1 MLEPTLAG
9 RLGGRLNSRWV
20 SLRLLDYDEALG
32 ASLRR
37 FLGFDLLEDLEVTA
51 RLKEAREHI
60 AAGGI
65 PPEKLQDALVSGIVL
80 RAEEACMGAVFFES
94 AGYNAGTGS
103 WTGGSPANAPAS
115 PSCCCS
121 FWASFG

>member
-1 MLEPTLAG
+1 MCI
-9 RLGGRLNSRWV
+9 RDR
-20 SLRLLDYDEALG
+20 G

-94 AGYNAGTGS
+94 AGYNARDRKLDRWLTS
-103 WTGGSPANAPAS
+103 KRTRSV
-115 PSCCCS
+115 
-121 FWASFG
+121 